1 MWSNTPLKDKSNY
14 TWKHSNRLMNVLKW
28 RVAVSVSSDSTEPL
42 SECPNILEASV
53 QDQGQKIGR
62 PGPS

>member
-1 MWSNTPLKDKSNY
+1 
-14 TWKHSNRLMNVLKW
+14 MNVLKW